1 MPRSTKANL
10 PGIDAVGSKIAGG
23 LSERYARPMICRQSG
38 PYNQSKT
45 PHVGI
50 FFNDPILHHIASVNP
65 AHKVDF
71 RFGFYL
77 ERCFSSEIDDY
88 VIIAGFKMLNPT
100 LSARFLM
107 PNLRADHAAVAVKLI
122 AWLRRHGA
130 NGGHVRFGISDGQ
143 RYIADGE
150 DGQDDLAD
158 ALLVYASPGRKAE
171 SFTWRRAQ
179 FSAIVHFPKYSGW
192 SESEL
197 VNGSSDL
204 AEATLVSFK
213 RLDFLYSM
221 LFPRD
226 LGPSR
231 MSGGQN
237 RALKVR
243 QPDRRCSWAS
253 GEHCEGTVDA
263 AHIKPDRLGG
273 HAVPGNL
280 FWLCQFHHKLLD
292 AYLKAALSL
301 DRPSRRVV
309 ASVRT
314 VPPPTIK
321 AGGIP
326 LAIWEAIEDNRAW
339 PLPLRSG
346 SIGHLFD

>member
-1 MPRSTKANL
+1 MGRSDEVFPPTIPPFSWKAIMPRSTKANL
-10 PGIDAVGSKIAGG
+10 PWIDAVGSKIAGG
-23 LSERYARPMICRQSG
+23 LSERYARPMIYRQSG

-107 PNLRADHAAVAVKLI
+107 PNLRADYAAVALKLI

-130 NGGHVRFGISDGQ
+130 NGGYVRFGISDGQ

-192 SESEL
+192 
-197 VNGSSDL
+197 
-204 AEATLVSFK
+204 
-213 RLDFLYSM
+213 
-221 LFPRD
+221 
-226 LGPSR
+226 
-231 MSGGQN
+231 
-237 RALKVR
+237 
-243 QPDRRCSWAS
+243 RRCCMK
-253 GEHCEGTVDA
+253 G
-263 AHIKPDRLGG
+263 
-273 HAVPGNL
+273 
-280 FWLCQFHHKLLD
+280 F
-292 AYLKAALSL
+292 AL
-301 DRPSRRVV
+301 
-309 ASVRT
+309 
-314 VPPPTIK
+314 
-321 AGGIP
+321 
-326 LAIWEAIEDNRAW
+326 
-339 PLPLRSG
+339 
-346 SIGHLFD
+346 

>member
-10 PGIDAVGSKIAGG
+10 PWIDAVGPKIAGG
-23 LSERYARPMICRQSG
+23 LSERYARPIIYRQSG

-77 ERCFSSEIDDY
+77 ERSFSGGIF
-88 VIIAGFKMLNPT
+88 AGFEMYNPT

-107 PNLRADHAAVAVKLI
+107 PNIRAERATVASKLI

-130 NGGHVRFGISDGQ
+130 NGGYVGFGMDDG
-143 RYIADGE
+143 RKHLSDGE
-150 DGQDDLAD
+150 DSVEELAD
-158 ALLVYASPGRKAE
+158 ALEAYANLGRKEE
-171 SFTWRRAQ
+171 SSWKRAH
-179 FSAIVHFPKYSGW
+179 FSAIVELPKYEGW
-192 SESEL
+192 DEASL
-197 VNGSSDL
+197 INGSGDL
-204 AEATLVSFK
+204 AEASLTSFK

-226 LGPSR
+226 LSPSR

-237 RALKVR
+237 RALKAR
-243 QPDRRCSWAS
+243 QPNCNCSWAS
-253 GEHCEGTVDA
+253 REHCEGTIDA
-263 AHIKPDRLGG
+263 AHIKPDRQGG

-292 AYLKAALSL
+292 AYLKATLSL
-301 DRPSRRVV
+301 DRQSRHIV

-314 VPPPTIK
+314 FAPL
-321 AGGIP
+321 ASSGGGIP
-326 LAIWEAIEDNRAW
+326 LAIWETIENKRAW
-339 PLPLRSG
+339 PLPLRAD
-346 SIGHLFD
+346 SIDHLFD